1 MKAETFAKELKWARF
16 CRCKRT
22 ILVGTTKIIAG
33 YSHMCE
39 KMSTCLVLLLDK
51 MLMVAFGS
59 CVVTHIIDLLTSTLS
74 SLAVGLLS
82 VLDVGKSVSFF
93 GFLRV

>member
-1 MKAETFAKELKWARF
+1 M
-16 CRCKRT
+16 
-22 ILVGTTKIIAG
+22 GTTKIIAG

-59 CVVTHIIDLLTSTLS
+59 CIVTHIIDLLMR
-74 SLAVGLLS
+74 ALLS
-82 VLDVGKSVSFF
+82 LVVELLCLCSTVEKVSVSSVFF
-93 GFLRV
+93 VSDRFISLQVSRLVAQLMV